1 MTADDH
7 LPNSAR
13 VRGQPSNFSAQ
24 DCHTCALLSDI
35 AYEDK
40 DPEVELA
47 RLRAE
52 TKCSEFLWFF
62 KENDQA
68 EADESRRFKIG
79 GFVTKDPSNIYIV
92 FRGTWSQADAIT
104 DLRIAMVPTI
114 NRKLP
119 FLKDY
124 MGSRSDEEIEAWN
137 ADSSKDDEK
146 LDTTDRTINCLSN
159 CSCSKPK
166 EAWEH
171 KGFAISLSSV
181 WWDMEKRIKEI
192 LKDSPLPIIVTGHSL
207 GGASAMLM
215 TFHATFPIKAVYT
228 FGQPRVGGSSFANL
242 YSRKR
247 LDEKTFRVI
256 KDQDLVPRAPPV
268 TSGYRHVGRSL
279 YIPTSSDGSKVT
291 PIWDLSTLSLWRLG
305 LFSCCFNKGPRGV
318 RDHGTRGYV
327 EETKRLLP
335 DGSL

>member
-1 MTADDH
+1 MG
-7 LPNSAR
+7 S
-13 VRGQPSNFSAQ
+13 
-24 DCHTCALLSDI
+24 
-35 AYEDK
+35 
-40 DPEVELA
+40 
-47 RLRAE
+47 
-52 TKCSEFLWFF
+52 CSE
-62 KENDQA
+62 
-68 EADESRRFKIG
+68 
-79 GFVTKDPSNIYIV
+79 
-92 FRGTWSQADAIT
+92 
-104 DLRIAMVPTI
+104 
-114 NRKLP
+114 
-119 FLKDY
+119 
-124 MGSRSDEEIEAWN
+124 EEFEAWCDDPN
-137 ADSSKDDEK
+137 YDDEK

-181 WWDMEKRIKEI
+181 WWDMEKRVKEF
-192 LKDSPLPIIVTGHSL
+192 LKDTPLPIIVTGHSL

-228 FGQPRVGGSSFANL
+228 FGQPRVGGSSFAYL

-268 TSGYRHVGRSL
+268 TSGYRHVGHSL
-279 YIPTSSDGSKVT
+279 YIPSTGDGAKVA

-327 EETKRLLP
+327 EATKQLLP
-335 DGSL
+335 C